1 MEVSEQWSF
10 SLGLS
15 HSGARRSSNLSYH
28 YLPSS
33 KCISG
38 IYILCSWQNS
48 HTGFLTCGVTATMV
62 RKAKRKP
69 LKFSVSRNIEN
80 QNQYFFPGGITE
92 ISTTIKHLND
102 TGIVIPTASPSNL
115 PMWPL
120 QKTDGSCRMTVD
132 YQKLKQ
138 VVTPIAAA
146 LSDVVSL
153 LGQINTYPGTWYNY

>member
-1 MEVSEQWSF
+1 
-10 SLGLS
+10 
-15 HSGARRSSNLSYH
+15 
-28 YLPSS
+28 
-33 KCISG
+33 
-38 IYILCSWQNS
+38 
-48 HTGFLTCGVTATMV
+48 MV

-80 QNQYFFPGGITE
+80 QKQYFFPGGITE
-92 ISTTIKHLND
+92 ISTTIKHFNN
-102 TGIVIPTASPSNL
+102 TGIVIPTTSPSNL
-115 PMWPL
+115 PTWPL

-153 LGQINTYPGTWYNY
+153 LDQINT